1 MNIKNKI
8 AAVFVIVTTAIS
20 KVLISTD
27 NKVVEI
33 EIEFK

>member
-8 AAVFVIVTTAIS
+8 AVIFVIVSTAIS
-20 KVLISTD
+20 KVFISTD